1 MTNSSETNEPT
12 TPEPS
17 LGSWM
22 RAAAWR
28 KRVLAHEYYRG
39 LDATARAGIS
49 DEDYAT
55 TMATLEAMARNLGW
69 DESQGMP
76 SGGPGGW
83 RGHGPHPGF
92 GRGYGYGYGYGHGR
106 GGCGGRRGERSASS
120 DRAADKASRKAEKK
134 AARAAQAAS

>member
-1 MTNSSETNEPT
+1 MTNSSETTEPT
-12 TPEPS
+12 TPEPT
-17 LGSWM
+17 LGGWM

-28 KRVLAHEYYRG
+28 KRVLAHEYYNG

-69 DESQGMP
+69 VESQGMP
-76 SGGPGGW
+76 AGGPGGW
-83 RGHGPHPGF
+83 RGHRPHPGYGRGHGY
-92 GRGYGYGYGYGHGR
+92 GRGYGR
-106 GGCGGRRGERSASS
+106 GGCGERRGERSATS
-120 DRAADKASRKAEKK
+120 DRSADKASRKAEKS

>member
-1 MTNSSETNEPT
+1 MTNSSENT
-12 TPEPS
+12 TPEPTPR
-17 LGSWM
+17 SWM

-39 LDATARAGIS
+39 LDATAREGIS

-83 RGHGPHPGF
+83 RGQGFGPGFGQGFGPGFGPGF
-92 GRGYGYGYGYGHGR
+92 GRG
-106 GGCGGRRGERSASS
+106 GCGSHHSGR
-120 DRAADKASRKAEKK
+120 ADKAARKAEKK
-134 AARAAQAAS
+134 AAREQQAAS

>member
-1 MTNSSETNEPT
+1 MTNSSENTTPTNPEPT
-12 TPEPS
+12 
-17 LGSWM
+17 LGGWM

-28 KRVLAHEYYRG
+28 KRVLAHEYYGG

-76 SGGPGGW
+76 AGGPGGW
-83 RGHGPHPGF
+83 RGEGSHPGFGRGFGPGF
-92 GRGYGYGYGYGHGR
+92 GRGYGYGYGR
-106 GGCGGRRGERSASS
+106 GGCGEHRGSK
-120 DRAADKASRKAEKK
+120 AARKAEKK
-134 AARAAQAAS
+134 AAREQQSAS

>member
-1 MTNSSETNEPT
+1 MTNSSDTT
-12 TPEPS
+12 TPEPTPR
-17 LGSWM
+17 SWM

-39 LDATARAGIS
+39 LDATAREGIS

-76 SGGPGGW
+76 SGGPGFG
-83 RGHGPHPGF
+83 PGF
-92 GRGYGYGYGYGHGR
+92 GRGYGYGR
-106 GGCGGRRGERSASS
+106 GGCGAHHSGR
-120 DRAADKASRKAEKK
+120 ADKAARKAEKK
-134 AARAAQAAS
+134 AAREQQAAS